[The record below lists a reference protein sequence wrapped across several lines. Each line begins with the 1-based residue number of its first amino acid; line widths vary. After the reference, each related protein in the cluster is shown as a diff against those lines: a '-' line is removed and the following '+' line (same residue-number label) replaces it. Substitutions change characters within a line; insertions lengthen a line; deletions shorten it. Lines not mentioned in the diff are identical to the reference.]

1 MLNPHHTN
9 KITLVSHTRKETLIS
24 HTTTNHHRPPSST
37 TLCST
42 DPDLLPPPSTK
53 ETLISHSH
61 SNTNHYHPHRQSASL
76 LRSLVTAPR
85 HISSPSQQR
94 RCSVV
99 PAKALVA
106 VFKLAAIS
114 AVLTGSFLFAFP
126 PLSSS
131 PWSTSSE
138 GWFSLHLRLSLDYSI
153 VRFWEDFMVSDF
165 KIFEVRVSY
174 FRIFLLLLFRLHD
187 C

>member
-1 MLNPHHTN
+1 MPIVKAGN
-9 KITLVSHTRKETLIS
+9 
-24 HTTTNHHRPPSST
+24 
-37 TLCST
+37 
-42 DPDLLPPPSTK
+42 LLPPPSTK

-153 VRFWEDFMVSDF
+153 VRFWEDFMVSSQRKELEDI
-165 KIFEVRVSY
+165 KSVGILN
-174 FRIFLLLLFRLHD
+174 LLHH
-187 C
+187 CEG